1 MENADLII
9 KSVGGLTYGGL
20 FILAIL
26 SNVVIPIPEEL
37 ILLTVGY
44 LTGIGIFKYTIAY
57 VIFVAGML
65 VSDYLLYSL
74 AFKGSKLTHNLRLRL
89 EQKGIL
95 KNEEYLRKNIYK
107 IIFFSRFL
115 IYLRFIGPV
124 VSGYLKIPRKTFF
137 KYDLIALVIY
147 VNVFLGLG
155 NYFHKQINFI
165 VDGVGKFKNYLLI
178 LLSIIFVITVF
189 RYIQKNFM
197 TWISKIG
204 EFIPTIIPGGEQ
216 KDEQL

>member
-1 MENADLII
+1 MENTDLII

-37 ILLTVGY
+37 ILLIVGY
-44 LTGIGIFKYTIAY
+44 LTGIGIFKYIVVY
-57 VIFVAGML
+57 FIFVAGML
-65 VSDYLLYSL
+65 LSDYLLYSL
-74 AFKGSKLTHNLRLRL
+74 AFRGSRLTNNLRLRL

-95 KNEEYLRKNIYK
+95 KNENYLKKNIHK

-115 IYLRFIGPV
+115 IYLRFIGPI
-124 VSGYLKIPRKTFF
+124 VSGYLKIPRKTFI
-137 KYDLIALVIY
+137 KYDLVALLIY

-165 VDGVGKFKNYLLI
+165 VDGVGKFKNYLLVI
-178 LLSIIFVITVF
+178 LSIVFVIAVF
-189 RYIQKNFM
+189 KYIQKNFM
-197 TWISKIG
+197 TWISKIS
-204 EFIPTIIPGGEQ
+204 EYMPTIIPGNEQ
-216 KDEQL
+216 KED